1 MFRSLI
7 YLSSV
12 SVLFPL
18 VLSFIRK
25 QYLDKALKILFCYLL
40 VSLVVEVVATY
51 WAFVLHK
58 SNHFMLN
65 AFAVIECILISLMFS
80 QVFVST
86 RLKTLTLSITTT
98 FTIFSIAL
106 FSYAESFFVFNST
119 ISTVA
124 CLLINTW
131 VFVYYYQ
138 VLQNPKKLALFK
150 VPMFWISIGCSIY
163 FSGTLFVFL
172 YGEIIL
178 LDKSKT
184 LYQNLWIIYYIL
196 LFIFRTLLAI
206 GIWFSKTPLQSS
218 PSSRPERQ

>member
-25 QYLDKALKILFCYLL
+25 QYLDKALKILFYYLL
-40 VSLVVEVVATY
+40 ASLAIEVFATF

-58 SNHFMLN
+58 PNHFMLN
-65 AFAVIECILISLMFS
+65 TFVVVECVIISLMFS
-80 QVFVST
+80 EVFVSVL
-86 RLKTLTLSITTT
+86 LKKISLATTAT
-98 FTIFSIAL
+98 FTIFSIVL
-106 FSYAESFFVFNST
+106 LSYSESFFVFNST
-119 ISTVA
+119 ISTIA
-124 CLLINTW
+124 CLLITTW
-131 VFVYYYQ
+131 VFVYFYQ
-138 VLQNPKKLALFK
+138 ILQNLQEKTLSTL
-150 VPMFWISIGCSIY
+150 PMFWISVGCLLY

-178 LDKSKT
+178 NERSRT

-218 PSSRPERQ
+218 PSSRQELR

>member
-18 VLSFIRK
+18 ILSFIRK
-25 QYLDKALKILFCYLL
+25 QYLDKALKILLYYLFA
-40 VSLVVEVVATY
+40 SLAIEVFATF

-58 SNHFMLN
+58 PNHFMLN
-65 AFAVIECILISLMFS
+65 TFVVVECVIISLMFS
-80 QVFVST
+80 EVFVSVL
-86 RLKTLTLSITTT
+86 LKKISLATTAT
-98 FTIFSIAL
+98 FTIFSIVL
-106 FSYAESFFVFNST
+106 LSYSESFFVFNST
-119 ISTVA
+119 ISTIA
-124 CLLINTW
+124 CLLITTW
-131 VFVYYYQ
+131 VFVYFYQ
-138 VLQNPKKLALFK
+138 ILQNLQEKTLSTL
-150 VPMFWISIGCSIY
+150 PMFWISVGCLLY

-178 LDKSKT
+178 NERSRT

-218 PSSRPERQ
+218 PSSRQELR